1 MKMMAAAS
9 LTSGCNDDVALQA
22 KPTHI
27 TREKTPNGLV
37 SLRSG
42 IYPKSPE

>member
-1 MKMMAAAS
+1 MKMMAVAS
-9 LTSGCNDDVALQA
+9 RTSGCNDDVALQGA
-22 KPTHI
+22 ARHI